1 MRVTAAL
8 PRFILYGSLVSFA
21 ALVPLLALDL
31 ADKGE
36 TIAGDITFWIFFFAT
51 VAVLATSL
59 LALVKAA
66 SRGTGLRGLGYVAFA
81 VAMWLLVNVVIL

>member
-1 MRVTAAL
+1 MRVTAGL
-8 PRFILYGSLVSFA
+8 RRFISYGSFVSFA

-36 TIAGDITFWIFFFAT
+36 TIAGDIAFWIFFFAT

-59 LALVKAA
+59 LALVNAA
-66 SRGTGLRGLGYVAFA
+66 SRRTGLRGLGYVAFA
-81 VAMWLLVNVVIL
+81 VGTWLLVNVVIL